1 MRTDPP
7 TGDELAR
14 MLVSMKRDVLDR
26 AASAKR
32 TEPQRRTLSDRVL
45 GVIVA
50 VAILLGIGAAGTA
63 LAISLAPQPSRD
75 PGAISTPTPSRTPN
89 PTPVSEY
96 DVATATPTPPPVDPL
111 LTVTTIV
118 VRPERLDLADSAGNV
133 VRELSYDD
141 ETSQIVDALTIV
153 LGEGPT
159 LEEHSADGVV
169 VSRNHSWPGL
179 AIMDDLRS
187 GPGNLPMNVMVRFE
201 LPLLGDGVAVRT
213 TAGFAPGDDL
223 AAYAASV
230 GESYS
235 PEGYA
240 ENLVPLE
247 VGPELGPSYNP
258 NHPSAYTVAAGDWG
272 IGNGPSVVF
281 APFDFG
287 RNPQPGL
294 PPENGGNAVQPRA
307 TGGAAAVD

>member
-118 VRPERLDLADSAGNV
+118 VRPERLDLADSTGNV
-133 VRELSYDD
+133 VRELS
-141 ETSQIVDALTIV
+141 
-153 LGEGPT
+153 
-159 LEEHSADGVV
+159 
-169 VSRNHSWPGL
+169 
-179 AIMDDLRS
+179 
-187 GPGNLPMNVMVRFE
+187 
-201 LPLLGDGVAVRT
+201 
-213 TAGFAPGDDL
+213 
-223 AAYAASV
+223 
-230 GESYS
+230 
-235 PEGYA
+235 
-240 ENLVPLE
+240 
-247 VGPELGPSYNP
+247 
-258 NHPSAYTVAAGDWG
+258 
-272 IGNGPSVVF
+272 
-281 APFDFG
+281 
-287 RNPQPGL
+287 
-294 PPENGGNAVQPRA
+294 
-307 TGGAAAVD
+307 